1 MYNNLLDRATLTSVI
16 NLLQQETE
24 YMNDDERD
32 YAMMQRDLLIDTE
45 HFLQKKLSDE
55 DISTILGN
63 MRDYGT
69 AREGEALQLG
79 IKAGIKLM
87 KELNEL

>member
-1 MYNNLLDRATLTSVI
+1 MYNNLLDRATLNSVI

-45 HFLQKKLSDE
+45 HFLQKKLSVE
-55 DISTILGN
+55 DISIILGN